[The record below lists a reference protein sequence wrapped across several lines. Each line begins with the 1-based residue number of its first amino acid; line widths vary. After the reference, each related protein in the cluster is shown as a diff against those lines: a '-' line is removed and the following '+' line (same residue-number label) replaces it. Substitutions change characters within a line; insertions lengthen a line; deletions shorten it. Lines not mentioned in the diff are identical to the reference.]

1 MLAPAPRLAC
11 VWALVGFVSLLPR
24 LLRLPFCR
32 LVVRVGC
39 PVGPLP
45 VLSVRLLALPGAIA
59 AGSGLVLLP
68 TTYYRCFRAAALC
81 AFLHSPER

>member
-1 MLAPAPRLAC
+1 MFGP
-11 VWALVGFVSLLPR
+11 LVGFVSLLPR

-45 VLSVRLLALPGAIA
+45 VLLVRLLALLRGGCGAPGPGAPP
-59 AGSGLVLLP
+59 VDP
-68 TTYYRCFRAAALC
+68 KTAAAVPLLC
-81 AFLHSPER
+81 VRFCTHLKGEF